1 MQSVTADVTANCSF
15 SLLALT
21 FRFSPKEN
29 HIVENELHHVDGLKF
44 NACYSLSFYLASYTH
59 PFFSIYLHLHILV
72 HVSLSSQCI
81 AIPIPLLLN
90 L

>member
-44 NACYSLSFYLASYTH
+44 NACYSLSHFTWH
-59 PFFSIYLHLHILV
+59 PTLIHFF
-72 HVSLSSQCI
+72 QFTCI
-81 AIPIPLLLN
+81 FTS
-90 L
+90 